1 MKITYAILLPAAL
14 LAVAG
19 CSTTQTTT
27 KTAAADSA
35 PQAQQL
41 PRGREWPDAT
51 NQFSWTG
58 VAKKARGT
66 KVATIVVDTTEV
78 PELAAWGQHAGEICV
93 EWYPKIATLLG
104 VEDNLTNRTIRLWFR
119 KDMSGVANTSPRE
132 GVIRISATY
141 VKGHTNDWG
150 MVVHELVHTVQS
162 FPRRGGGAAA
172 AAATMF
178 TADNIRNLGSFAAKL
193 KEHSDPVSKSVWDGL
208 GEETQQKL
216 TAYSGTNSD
225 RELQTTLATALNS
238 IIRTNTLD
246 EDLRREE
253 MKFAGVTLPNQAKTL
268 LVQDLE
274 GDRLTRFNRL
284 LLEGAFPDEL
294 GNNRNGGRGRGGG
307 GRGGN
312 PSDPNGSWLTEGIAD
327 YIRLGHYEPEAR
339 LPRINPETSHYYDS
353 YKTTATFYRWIEK
366 NYDKNF
372 IRKINLALRDGK
384 YNIGLF
390 KEYTGKTV
398 EELWAQFADDI
409 RAKKPLV

>member
-1 MKITYAILLPAAL
+1 MKITYAFVLPAAL
-14 LAVAG
+14 LAMAG
-19 CSTTQTTT
+19 CSTTQTTP

-35 PQAQQL
+35 PQSQL
-41 PRGREWPDAT
+41 PRGRDWPADT
-51 NQFSWTG
+51 NQYSWTG

-66 KVATIVVDTTEV
+66 KVATITVDTTEA

-93 EWYPKIATLLG
+93 EWYPKIASLLG

-178 TADNIRNLGSFAAKL
+178 TADNIRNLGTFAAKL

-208 GEETQQKL
+208 GEDTQQKL
-216 TAYSGTNSD
+216 TAYSGTNAD
-225 RELQTTLATALNS
+225 RELQTALATALNS
-238 IIRTNTLD
+238 IIRTNTLG

-284 LLEGAFPDEL
+284 LLEGAYPDEL
-294 GNNRNGGRGRGGG
+294 GNNRAGGRGRG

-327 YIRLGHYEPEAR
+327 YIRLGHYEPQAQ
-339 LPRINPETSHYYDS
+339 LPRINAETSHYYDS
-353 YKTTATFYRWIEK
+353 YKVTATFYRWIEK